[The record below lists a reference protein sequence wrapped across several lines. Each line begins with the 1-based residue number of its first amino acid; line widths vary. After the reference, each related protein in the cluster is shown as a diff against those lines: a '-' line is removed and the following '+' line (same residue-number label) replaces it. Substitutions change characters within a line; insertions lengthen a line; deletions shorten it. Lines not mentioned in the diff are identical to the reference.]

1 MTLDKAKE
9 ILRSEHGV
17 ELVDMYH
24 ESDLQRPAYWIAASE
39 RGGIVAEARSWGEVF
54 VQVTGEAPI

>member
-9 ILRSEHGV
+9 ILHAEHGV

-24 ESDLQRPAYWIAASE
+24 ESDLVTPAYWIAASE
-39 RGGIVAEARSWGEVF
+39 RGGIVAEERTWGEVF
-54 VQVTGEAPI
+54 VAVTGEAPI

>member
-1 MTLDKAKE
+1 MTLDRARE
-9 ILRSEHGV
+9 ILQEQHGL

-24 ESDLQRPAYWIAASE
+24 EADLANPAYWIAASE

>member
-1 MTLDKAKE
+1 MTLEKAQE
-9 ILRSEHGV
+9 ILRESHGV

-39 RGGIVAEARSWGEVF
+39 WGGVVAEAPTWGEVF